1 MSKKH
6 NQKLITPE
14 ILRQAVIGSFQKL
27 NPRYMM
33 KNPVMFVVEVGCAI
47 TLVLSF
53 FPNVFGD
60 LAQSNLR
67 TYNIIVCVILFITVL
82 FANFAESVA
91 EGRGKAQ
98 AASLKKTQKETK
110 ARLLKEDGVFLC
122 SGIIDTRGDEVAA
135 ALEAAGLHVIRR
147 REKTGWI
154 ALEAKQK

>member
-1 MSKKH
+1 MGGADAARR
-6 NQKLITPE
+6 
-14 ILRQAVIGSFQKL
+14 ILHHDAL
-27 NPRYMM
+27 
-33 KNPVMFVVEVGCAI
+33 
-47 TLVLSF
+47 
-53 FPNVFGD
+53 
-60 LAQSNLR
+60 
-67 TYNIIVCVILFITVL
+67 
-82 FANFAESVA
+82 
-91 EGRGKAQ
+91 GRGKAQ